1 MFIYPT
7 LKMAPIQ
14 GMMGMGGG
22 ATGYLVGGVV
32 GGIRTNDPDP
42 FKDGSCMYTYQF
54 NGAATKLGGGTALNG
69 STGEIRASAAKF
81 GSGGFNGTGSSQLN
95 SNDTLLRPSGD
106 FSINF
111 WYRSSNTG
119 QDNKRVLTVKGSQVN
134 MGWNNWN
141 NRFGF
146 YTGTGNNPTSVSR
159 RREIPDA
166 TANDGNWHQITGTV
180 TTGNTFKFYFDGVEW
195 TQTSV
200 NNQDGRSFNANSRLA
215 ITTYD
220 GSASYNSICNIDQ
233 IRVFSRV
240 LTASEVALLNTETN

>member
-1 MFIYPT
+1 
-7 LKMAPIQ
+7 
-14 GMMGMGGG
+14 MMGMGGG
-22 ATGYLVGGVV
+22 ATGYLVRSVT
-32 GGIRTNDPDP
+32 GGISTDESDP
-42 FKDGSCMYTYQF
+42 FGDNSCMYTYQF
-54 NGAATKLGGGTALNG
+54 NSGATKLGGGTSLNG
-69 STGEIRASAAKF
+69 STGEIKSSAAKF
-81 GSGGFNGTGSSQLN
+81 GSGGFNGTGASQLN
-95 SNDTLLRPSGD
+95 SNDTFLRPSGD

-119 QDNKRVLTVKGSQVN
+119 QDNKRILTVKGSQVN

-146 YTGTGNNPTSVSR
+146 YTGTGGDPTTVYR

-166 TANDGNWHQITGTV
+166 TVNDGNWHQITGTV

-200 NNQDGRSFNANSRLA
+200 NNQDSRSFNGGSRLA

-220 GSASYNSICNIDQ
+220 GSTSYNSICNIDQ
-233 IRVFSRV
+233 IRVFNRV
-240 LTASEVALLNTETN
+240 LTANEVAQLNNETD